1 MGAKFVDIIK
11 TTMKYTAIS
20 FVLGACFATGI
31 VMAQTPAAPN
41 MPVDEVTKL
50 ITYTEVVEEK
60 GMNKD
65 TLYNRGLRWFK
76 SYFKNPSQA
85 IKNADAAAH
94 EIDGGYKFVIK
105 RPDPAAKKD
114 PKPMVDAGLVNYKMK
129 LIFKDGRFKY
139 EVTNFAWAQTSY
151 YPIERWMD
159 TEAKNYDPNFA
170 SYLQQTDQYVK
181 EMIESLV
188 NFIETEPVV
197 KKDDW

>member
-1 MGAKFVDIIK
+1 
-11 TTMKYTAIS
+11 MKYTAIT
-20 FVLGACFATGI
+20 FVLGAF
-31 VMAQTPAAPN
+31 MASGVALAQSPAAPN

-50 ITYTEVVEEK
+50 ITYTEVIDEP

-76 SYFKNPSQA
+76 SYFKNPLQA

-94 EIDGGYKFVIK
+94 QIDGGYKFVIK

-114 PKPMVDAGLVNYKMK
+114 PKPLVDAGLVNYKMK
-129 LIFKDGRFKY
+129 LLFKDGKFKY
-139 EVTNFAWAQTSY
+139 EVTSFAWAQTSY

-170 SYLQQTDQYVK
+170 LYLQQTDQYVK
-181 EMIESLV
+181 EMIESLAT
-188 NFIETEPVV
+188 FIETEPVK